1 MSCNREQASLRG
13 SAGVLQ
19 EAAQRKVAHPVVG
32 QDKLSIGVSR
42 HRRKRVLCS
51 DVPGDADYHQFQWRV
66 AGREALA
73 LAKIDRDRVADF
85 DCGGLVVHRH
95 GDDELV
101 VTRVSPSHYLNQ
113 DLGTVWLD
121 K

>member
-1 MSCNREQASLRG
+1 MARP
-13 SAGVLQ
+13 
-19 EAAQRKVAHPVVG
+19 H
-32 QDKLSIGVSR
+32 
-42 HRRKRVLCS
+42 
-51 DVPGDADYHQFQWRV
+51 QWRG
-66 AGREALA
+66 AREALA

-85 DCGGLVVHRH
+85 DCGVVHRH